1 MLRAIT
7 IHVEVSKWK
16 LELTCGQDV
25 DWLCGK
31 NIEWVN
37 YSKLLC
43 HYGNRFVPRLIQ
55 FDCDTCES
63 GLETTDEKEVS
74 LVGIFRAS
82 VWGAELL
89 DNVLTLCDSPVELEA
104 VQRVEYIVIVI
115 VSNHVKLLVAVDAE
129 LGLARKNV
137 KSVDLTNLDVALQNG
152 AGVCE
157 WIDDIS

>member
-1 MLRAIT
+1 
-7 IHVEVSKWK
+7 
-16 LELTCGQDV
+16 
-25 DWLCGK
+25 
-31 NIEWVN
+31 
-37 YSKLLC
+37 
-43 HYGNRFVPRLIQ
+43 
-55 FDCDTCES
+55 
-63 GLETTDEKEVS
+63 
-74 LVGIFRAS
+74 VGIFRAS

-157 WIDDIS
+157 